1 MPNNI
6 NRKKKNNN
14 KTNNGK
20 KRFIDYDFVVK
31 KEKYNKKT
39 KEIKT
44 EEIVKNINRARK
56 NEKKL
61 FLLTILVM
69 LILTVLSYFLI
80 MKSIARNDLKN
91 IVQKETT
98 DQVIEKELEA
108 KRKITADEYIL
119 EKELINTYSNIA
131 TLNASIGKKDDK
143 SINVDE
149 KRVEKIEKGVENE
162 KIKKEEITNQIAESK
177 KNNIDALEI
186 KDESYD
192 GIVEETYKVYLDKDN
207 NCVYT
212 SYIFKTTNS
221 KLFEKE
227 KDRIS
232 NSEKYSNVVANNSD
246 YEKDDVK
253 SLKQI
258 SAYVSEFENMK
269 LSDIINEINKQVKTT
284 KFELIYNIIDSEKKR

>member
-1 MPNNI
+1 MPNNM
-6 NRKKKNNN
+6 NRNKQNKN
-14 KTNNGK
+14 KIDNGK
-20 KRFIDYDFVVK
+20 KRFVDYDFVLK
-31 KEKYNKKT
+31 KEEYNKKE

-44 EEIVKNINRARK
+44 EEIVKNINRVRK
-56 NEKKL
+56 NERKL
-61 FLLTILVM
+61 FLLTILIMLM
-69 LILTVLSYFLI
+69 LIVLSYFLI
-80 MKSIARNDLKN
+80 MKSITKNDLKN

-119 EKELINTYSNIA
+119 EKELINTYSNISK
-131 TLNASIGKKDDK
+131 LNASIGKKDDK
-143 SINVDE
+143 SINIDE

-162 KIKKEEITNQIAESK
+162 EIKKEKIRTKIAENK
-177 KNNIDALEI
+177 KNNIDELKI

-192 GIVEETYKVYLDKDN
+192 GIVKETYKIYLDKDN

-232 NSEKYSNVVANNSD
+232 NSEKYSNVVVNNSD

-269 LSDIINEINKQVKTT
+269 LSDIINEINKQIKTT
-284 KFELIYNIIDSEKKR
+284 KFELIYNIIDIEKKS

>member
-14 KTNNGK
+14 KTNNRK

-31 KEKYNKKT
+31 KEKYNKKI

-80 MKSIARNDLKN
+80 MKSIAKNDLKN

-131 TLNASIGKKDDK
+131 TLNASIGKKYDK

-162 KIKKEEITNQIAESK
+162 KIKKEEIRNQIAESK

-192 GIVEETYKVYLDKDN
+192 GIVEETYKIYLDKDN

-227 KDRIS
+227 KERIS
-232 NSEKYSNVVANNSD
+232 NSEKYSNVVVNNSD

-253 SLKQI
+253 SVKQI

-284 KFELIYNIIDSEKKR
+284 KFELIYNIIDIEKKR

>member
-31 KEKYNKKT
+31 KQKYNKKI

-80 MKSIARNDLKN
+80 MKSIAKNDLKN

-162 KIKKEEITNQIAESK
+162 KIKKDEIRNQIAESK

-186 KDESYD
+186 KDESHD
-192 GIVEETYKVYLDKDN
+192 GIVEETYKIYLDKDN

-227 KDRIS
+227 KERIS
-232 NSEKYSNVVANNSD
+232 NSEKYSNVVVNNSD

-284 KFELIYNIIDSEKKR
+284 KFELIYNIIDSEKKS

>member
-31 KEKYNKKT
+31 KEKYNKKI

-80 MKSIARNDLKN
+80 MKSIAKNDLKN

-143 SINVDE
+143 RINVDE

-162 KIKKEEITNQIAESK
+162 KIKKEEIRNQIAESK

-192 GIVEETYKVYLDKDN
+192 GIVEETYKIYLDKDN

-227 KDRIS
+227 KERIS
-232 NSEKYSNVVANNSD
+232 NSEKYSNVVVNNSD

>member
-31 KEKYNKKT
+31 KQKYNKKI

-80 MKSIARNDLKN
+80 MKSIAKNDLKN

-162 KIKKEEITNQIAESK
+162 KIKKEEIRNQIAESK

-192 GIVEETYKVYLDKDN
+192 GIVEETYKIYIDKEN

-227 KDRIS
+227 KERIS
-232 NSEKYSNVVANNSD
+232 NSEKYSNVVVNNSD

-284 KFELIYNIIDSEKKR
+284 KFELIYNIIDSEKKS

>member
-6 NRKKKNNN
+6 NRKKKNN
-14 KTNNGK
+14 KKKNNGK

>member
-1 MPNNI
+1 MPNNM
-6 NRKKKNNN
+6 NRNKQNNN
-14 KTNNGK
+14 KIDNGK
-20 KRFIDYDFVVK
+20 KRFVDYDFVLK
-31 KEKYNKKT
+31 KEEYNKKE

-44 EEIVKNINRARK
+44 EEIVKNINRVRK
-56 NEKKL
+56 NERKL
-61 FLLTILVM
+61 FLLTILIMLM
-69 LILTVLSYFLI
+69 LIVLSYFLI
-80 MKSIARNDLKN
+80 MNSITKNDLKN

-119 EKELINTYSNIA
+119 EKELINTYSNISK
-131 TLNASIGKKDDK
+131 LNASIGKKDDK

-162 KIKKEEITNQIAESK
+162 EIKKEEITNQILENK
-177 KNNIDALEI
+177 KNNIDELKI

-192 GIVEETYKVYLDKDN
+192 GIVEEIYKIYLDKDN

-227 KDRIS
+227 KYRIS
-232 NSEKYSNVVANNSD
+232 NSQKYSNVVTNNSGN
-246 YEKDDVK
+246 EKNDI
-253 SLKQI
+253 SNLKQI

-269 LSDIINEINKQVKTT
+269 LSNIINEINKQIKTT
-284 KFELIYNIIDSEKKR
+284 KFELIYNNIDIEKKS

>member
-80 MKSIARNDLKN
+80 MKSIAKNDLKN

>member
-1 MPNNI
+1 MPNNM
-6 NRKKKNNN
+6 KKNKQNNN
-14 KTNNGK
+14 KIDNEK
-20 KRFIDYDFVVK
+20 KRFVDYDFALK
-31 KEKYNKKT
+31 KEEYNKKE

-44 EEIVKNINRARK
+44 EEIVKNINRVRK

-61 FLLTILVM
+61 FLLTILIMLM
-69 LILTVLSYFLI
+69 LIVLSYFLI
-80 MKSIARNDLKN
+80 MKSITKNDLKN

-119 EKELINTYSNIA
+119 EKELIDTYSNIA

-192 GIVEETYKVYLDKDN
+192 GIVEETYKIYLDKDN

-232 NSEKYSNVVANNSD
+232 NSEKYSNVVVNNSGN
-246 YEKDDVK
+246 EKNDIK
-253 SLKQI
+253 NLKQI

-269 LSDIINEINKQVKTT
+269 LSDIINEINKQIKTT
-284 KFELIYNIIDSEKKR
+284 KFELIYNNIDIEKKS

>member
-31 KEKYNKKT
+31 KQKYNKKI

-80 MKSIARNDLKN
+80 MKSIAKNDLKN

-162 KIKKEEITNQIAESK
+162 KIKKEEIRNQIAESK

-192 GIVEETYKVYLDKDN
+192 GIVEETYKIYLDKDN

-227 KDRIS
+227 KERIS
-232 NSEKYSNVVANNSD
+232 NSEKYSNVVVNNSD

-284 KFELIYNIIDSEKKR
+284 KFELIYNIIDSEKKS

>member
-31 KEKYNKKT
+31 KQKYNKKI

-80 MKSIARNDLKN
+80 MKSIAKNDLKN

-162 KIKKEEITNQIAESK
+162 KIKKEEIRNQIAESK

-192 GIVEETYKVYLDKDN
+192 GIVEETYKIYIDKEN

-227 KDRIS
+227 KERIS
-232 NSEKYSNVVANNSD
+232 NSEKYSNVVVNNSD

-284 KFELIYNIIDSEKKR
+284 KFELIYNIIDIEKKR

>member
-31 KEKYNKKT
+31 KEKYNKKI

-80 MKSIARNDLKN
+80 MKSIAKNDLKN

-162 KIKKEEITNQIAESK
+162 KIKKEEIRNQIAESK

-192 GIVEETYKVYLDKDN
+192 GIVEETYKIYLDKDN

-227 KDRIS
+227 KERIS
-232 NSEKYSNVVANNSD
+232 NSEKYSNVVVNNSD

-284 KFELIYNIIDSEKKR
+284 KFELIYNIIDIEKKR

>member
-91 IVQKETT
+91 IVRKETT

>member
-1 MPNNI
+1 MPNNM
-6 NRKKKNNN
+6 NRNKQNNN
-14 KTNNGK
+14 KIDNGK
-20 KRFIDYDFVVK
+20 KRFVDYDFVLK
-31 KEKYNKKT
+31 KEEYNKKE

-44 EEIVKNINRARK
+44 EEIVKNINRVRK
-56 NEKKL
+56 NERKL
-61 FLLTILVM
+61 FLLTILIMLM
-69 LILTVLSYFLI
+69 LIVLSYFLI
-80 MKSIARNDLKN
+80 MNSITKNDLKN

-108 KRKITADEYIL
+108 KRKTTADEYIL
-119 EKELINTYSNIA
+119 EKELINTYSNISK
-131 TLNASIGKKDDK
+131 LNASIGKKDDK

-162 KIKKEEITNQIAESK
+162 EIKKEEITNQILENK
-177 KNNIDALEI
+177 KNNIDELKI

-192 GIVEETYKVYLDKDN
+192 GIVEEIYKIYLDKDN

-227 KDRIS
+227 KYRIS
-232 NSEKYSNVVANNSD
+232 NSQKYSNVATNNSGN
-246 YEKDDVK
+246 EKNDI
-253 SLKQI
+253 SNLKQI

-269 LSDIINEINKQVKTT
+269 LSNIINEINKQIKTT
-284 KFELIYNIIDSEKKR
+284 KFELIYNNIDIEKKS

>member
-31 KEKYNKKT
+31 KEKYNKKI

-80 MKSIARNDLKN
+80 MKSIAKNDLKN

-131 TLNASIGKKDDK
+131 TLNASIGKKYDK

-162 KIKKEEITNQIAESK
+162 KIKKEEIRNQIAESK

-192 GIVEETYKVYLDKDN
+192 GIVEETYKIYLDKDN

-227 KDRIS
+227 KERIS
-232 NSEKYSNVVANNSD
+232 NSEKYSNVVVNNSD